1 MGRTTARLLGSS
13 ILILLYPPKKCMPPP
28 PRLTQVCGLSWSP
41 DGNTLASGGNENFLC
56 LWDASMS
63 GRGAGGVGG
72 GSGSGVQRPRETLR
86 QHQAAVKALAW
97 CPSQRHLLASGGGT
111 ADRTIKVCCANVHAF
126 VGVLLLLF
134 LMRACFVALLSCA
147 YL

>member
-1 MGRTTARLLGSS
+1 MRS
-13 ILILLYPPKKCMPPP
+13 PPP
-28 PRLTQVCGLSWSP
+28 SLNKQAGIFIFRRFDPLSAQVCGLKWSP

-63 GRGAGGVGG
+63 GSGRGGSGG
-72 GSGSGVQRPRETLR
+72 GSGGGARRANLVHRPRKTLA

-111 ADRTIKVCCANVHAF
+111 ADRTIKVRCGAVRCVAC
-126 VGVLLLLF
+126 VGV
-134 LMRACFVALLSCA
+134 MPAGEQE
-147 YL
+147 